1 MKLFLQNNRIETYS
15 TYNQGKSVVSERFIR
30 ALKNKIYKYMT
41 SVSKNVYIDKLEEMV
56 NKYNNTYHST
66 MTMKT
71 FDVRSSTY
79 SNSSKGINEKDPK
92 FKFADIVRLSKYK
105 NIFVKGYTLNWLEE
119 VILIKDVKNTVPWVY
134 VINDLNG
141 EEIVGTD
148 QTESQKTNQK
158 EFRTEKL
165 IKIKGNKLYVKWR
178 GCNIS
183 FNSWIDG
190 KDSINVPTNLTNLR
204 IKVYKLHVNKSEPVP
219 VCLSNKI

>member
-15 TYNQGKSVVSERFIR
+15 TYNQGKSVVSERFLR

-56 NKYNNTYHST
+56 NKYNNTYHSI

-79 SNSSKGINEKDPK
+79 SNSSKDINEKDPK

-105 NIFVKGYTLNWLEE
+105 NIFVKGYTLNWLKE
-119 VILIKDVKNTVPWVY
+119 VILIKDVKNTVPWAY

-141 EEIVGTD
+141 EEIVGAD
-148 QTESQKTNQK
+148 
-158 EFRTEKL
+158 
-165 IKIKGNKLYVKWR
+165 
-178 GCNIS
+178 
-183 FNSWIDG
+183 
-190 KDSINVPTNLTNLR
+190 
-204 IKVYKLHVNKSEPVP
+204 
-219 VCLSNKI
+219 

>member
-1 MKLFLQNNRIETYS
+1 MQLIRTFNNRFTFLLCLIGIHSKYAWVIPLKDKKEIEITNVFQKIVDESNYEPNKIWVDKGSEFYNISMKLFLQNNRIETYS
-15 TYNQGKSVVSERFIR
+15 THNQGKSVVSERFLR

-56 NKYNNTYHST
+56 NKYNNTYHSI

-79 SNSSKGINEKDPK
+79 SNSSKDINEKDPK

-119 VILIKDVKNTVPWVY
+119 VILIKDVKNTVPWAY

-141 EEIVGTD
+141 EEIVGAD
-148 QTESQKTNQK
+148 
-158 EFRTEKL
+158 
-165 IKIKGNKLYVKWR
+165 
-178 GCNIS
+178 
-183 FNSWIDG
+183 
-190 KDSINVPTNLTNLR
+190 
-204 IKVYKLHVNKSEPVP
+204 
-219 VCLSNKI
+219 

>member
-15 TYNQGKSVVSERFIR
+15 TYNQGKSVVSERFLR

-56 NKYNNTYHST
+56 NKYNNTYHSI

-79 SNSSKGINEKDPK
+79 SNSSKDINEKDPK
-92 FKFADIVRLSKYK
+92 FKLADIVRLSKYK

-119 VILIKDVKNTVPWVY
+119 VILIKDVKNTVPWAY

-148 QTESQKTNQK
+148 
-158 EFRTEKL
+158 
-165 IKIKGNKLYVKWR
+165 
-178 GCNIS
+178 
-183 FNSWIDG
+183 
-190 KDSINVPTNLTNLR
+190 
-204 IKVYKLHVNKSEPVP
+204 
-219 VCLSNKI
+219 

>member
-15 TYNQGKSVVSERFIR
+15 TYNQGKSVVSERFLR

-56 NKYNNTYHST
+56 NKYNNTYHSI

-79 SNSSKGINEKDPK
+79 SNSSKDINEKDPK

-119 VILIKDVKNTVPWVY
+119 VILIKDVKNTVPWAY

-141 EEIVGTD
+141 EEIVGAD
-148 QTESQKTNQK
+148 
-158 EFRTEKL
+158 
-165 IKIKGNKLYVKWR
+165 
-178 GCNIS
+178 
-183 FNSWIDG
+183 
-190 KDSINVPTNLTNLR
+190 
-204 IKVYKLHVNKSEPVP
+204 
-219 VCLSNKI
+219 

>member
-1 MKLFLQNNRIETYS
+1 
-15 TYNQGKSVVSERFIR
+15 
-30 ALKNKIYKYMT
+30 
-41 SVSKNVYIDKLEEMV
+41 MV

-119 VILIKDVKNTVPWVY
+119 VILIKDVKNTVPWAY

-204 IKVYKLHVNKSEPVP
+204 IKGYKLHVNKSEPVP

>member
-15 TYNQGKSVVSERFIR
+15 IHNQGKSVVSERFLR

-56 NKYNNTYHST
+56 NKYNNTYHSI

-79 SNSSKGINEKDPK
+79 SNSSKDINEKDPK

-119 VILIKDVKNTVPWVY
+119 VILIKDVKNTVPWAY

-141 EEIVGTD
+141 EEIVGAD
-148 QTESQKTNQK
+148 
-158 EFRTEKL
+158 
-165 IKIKGNKLYVKWR
+165 
-178 GCNIS
+178 
-183 FNSWIDG
+183 
-190 KDSINVPTNLTNLR
+190 
-204 IKVYKLHVNKSEPVP
+204 
-219 VCLSNKI
+219 

>member
-1 MKLFLQNNRIETYS
+1 
-15 TYNQGKSVVSERFIR
+15 
-30 ALKNKIYKYMT
+30 MT

-56 NKYNNTYHST
+56 NKYNNTYHSI

-79 SNSSKGINEKDPK
+79 SNSSKDINEKDPK

-119 VILIKDVKNTVPWVY
+119 VILIKDVKNTVPRAY

-148 QTESQKTNQK
+148 
-158 EFRTEKL
+158 
-165 IKIKGNKLYVKWR
+165 
-178 GCNIS
+178 
-183 FNSWIDG
+183 
-190 KDSINVPTNLTNLR
+190 
-204 IKVYKLHVNKSEPVP
+204 
-219 VCLSNKI
+219 

>member
-15 TYNQGKSVVSERFIR
+15 TYNQGKSVVSERFLR

-56 NKYNNTYHST
+56 NKYNNTYHSI

-79 SNSSKGINEKDPK
+79 SNSSKDINEKDPK

-119 VILIKDVKNTVPWVY
+119 VILIKDVKNTVPWAH

-148 QTESQKTNQK
+148 
-158 EFRTEKL
+158 
-165 IKIKGNKLYVKWR
+165 
-178 GCNIS
+178 
-183 FNSWIDG
+183 
-190 KDSINVPTNLTNLR
+190 
-204 IKVYKLHVNKSEPVP
+204 
-219 VCLSNKI
+219 

>member
-1 MKLFLQNNRIETYS
+1 MILFLQNNRIETYS
-15 TYNQGKSVVSERFIR
+15 TYNQGKSVVSERFLR

-56 NKYNNTYHST
+56 NKYNNTYHSI

-79 SNSSKGINEKDPK
+79 SNSSKDINEKDPK

-119 VILIKDVKNTVPWVY
+119 VILIKDVKNTVPWAY

-141 EEIVGTD
+141 EEIVGAD
-148 QTESQKTNQK
+148 
-158 EFRTEKL
+158 
-165 IKIKGNKLYVKWR
+165 
-178 GCNIS
+178 
-183 FNSWIDG
+183 
-190 KDSINVPTNLTNLR
+190 
-204 IKVYKLHVNKSEPVP
+204 
-219 VCLSNKI
+219 

>member
-79 SNSSKGINEKDPK
+79 SNSSKDINEKDPK
-92 FKFADIVRLSKYK
+92 FKLADIVRLSKYK
-105 NIFVKGYTLNWLEE
+105 IFL
-119 VILIKDVKNTVPWVY
+119 
-134 VINDLNG
+134 
-141 EEIVGTD
+141 
-148 QTESQKTNQK
+148 
-158 EFRTEKL
+158 
-165 IKIKGNKLYVKWR
+165 
-178 GCNIS
+178 
-183 FNSWIDG
+183 
-190 KDSINVPTNLTNLR
+190 
-204 IKVYKLHVNKSEPVP
+204 
-219 VCLSNKI
+219 

>member
-15 TYNQGKSVVSERFIR
+15 TYNQGKSVVSERFLR

-56 NKYNNTYHST
+56 NKYNNTYHSI

-79 SNSSKGINEKDPK
+79 SNSSKDINEKDPK
-92 FKFADIVRLSKYK
+92 FKFADIVRLSIYK

-119 VILIKDVKNTVPWVY
+119 VILIKDVKNTVAWAY

-148 QTESQKTNQK
+148 
-158 EFRTEKL
+158 
-165 IKIKGNKLYVKWR
+165 
-178 GCNIS
+178 
-183 FNSWIDG
+183 
-190 KDSINVPTNLTNLR
+190 
-204 IKVYKLHVNKSEPVP
+204 
-219 VCLSNKI
+219 

>member
-15 TYNQGKSVVSERFIR
+15 TYNQGKSVVSERFLR

-56 NKYNNTYHST
+56 NKYNNTYHSI

-79 SNSSKGINEKDPK
+79 SNSSKDINEKDPK

-119 VILIKDVKNTVPWVY
+119 VILIKDVKNTVAWAY

-148 QTESQKTNQK
+148 
-158 EFRTEKL
+158 
-165 IKIKGNKLYVKWR
+165 
-178 GCNIS
+178 
-183 FNSWIDG
+183 
-190 KDSINVPTNLTNLR
+190 
-204 IKVYKLHVNKSEPVP
+204 
-219 VCLSNKI
+219 

>member
-15 TYNQGKSVVSERFIR
+15 TYNQGKSLVSERFLR

-56 NKYNNTYHST
+56 NKYNNTYHSI

-79 SNSSKGINEKDPK
+79 SNSSKDINEKDPK

-119 VILIKDVKNTVPWVY
+119 VILIKDVKNTVPWAY

-148 QTESQKTNQK
+148 
-158 EFRTEKL
+158 
-165 IKIKGNKLYVKWR
+165 
-178 GCNIS
+178 
-183 FNSWIDG
+183 
-190 KDSINVPTNLTNLR
+190 
-204 IKVYKLHVNKSEPVP
+204 
-219 VCLSNKI
+219 

>member
-15 TYNQGKSVVSERFIR
+15 TYNQGKSVVSERFLR

-56 NKYNNTYHST
+56 NKYNNTYHSI

-79 SNSSKGINEKDPK
+79 SNSSKDINEKDPK

-105 NIFVKGYTLNWLEE
+105 NIFVKGHTLNWLEE
-119 VILIKDVKNTVPWVY
+119 VILIKDVKNTVPWAY

-141 EEIVGTD
+141 EEIVGAD
-148 QTESQKTNQK
+148 
-158 EFRTEKL
+158 
-165 IKIKGNKLYVKWR
+165 
-178 GCNIS
+178 
-183 FNSWIDG
+183 
-190 KDSINVPTNLTNLR
+190 
-204 IKVYKLHVNKSEPVP
+204 
-219 VCLSNKI
+219 

>member
-92 FKFADIVRLSKYK
+92 FKFADIVRLSKCK

-119 VILIKDVKNTVPWVY
+119 VILIKDVKNTVPWAY

-141 EEIVGTD
+141 EEIVGAD
-148 QTESQKTNQK
+148 
-158 EFRTEKL
+158 
-165 IKIKGNKLYVKWR
+165 
-178 GCNIS
+178 
-183 FNSWIDG
+183 
-190 KDSINVPTNLTNLR
+190 
-204 IKVYKLHVNKSEPVP
+204 
-219 VCLSNKI
+219 

>member
-15 TYNQGKSVVSERFIR
+15 THNQGKSVVSERSLR

-56 NKYNNTYHST
+56 NKYNNTYHSI

-79 SNSSKGINEKDPK
+79 SNSSKDINEKDPK

-105 NIFVKGYTLNWLEE
+105 NIFVKGYTLNWLKE
-119 VILIKDVKNTVPWVY
+119 VILIKDVKNTVPWAY

-141 EEIVGTD
+141 EEIVGAD
-148 QTESQKTNQK
+148 
-158 EFRTEKL
+158 
-165 IKIKGNKLYVKWR
+165 
-178 GCNIS
+178 
-183 FNSWIDG
+183 
-190 KDSINVPTNLTNLR
+190 
-204 IKVYKLHVNKSEPVP
+204 
-219 VCLSNKI
+219 